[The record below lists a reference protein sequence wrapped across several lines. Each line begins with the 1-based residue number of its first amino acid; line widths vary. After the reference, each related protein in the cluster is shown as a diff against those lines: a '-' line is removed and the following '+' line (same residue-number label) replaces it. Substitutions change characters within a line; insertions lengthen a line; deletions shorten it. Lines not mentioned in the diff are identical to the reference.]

1 MSEKELSELE
11 RALTGLQPKPP
22 TLNRDD
28 LLFRAGR
35 ASVRGRWFW
44 PLTALCLGVVSVCL
58 AVVLWSQPQDEP
70 EIRYVYVPKAVP
82 MQVPQAPF
90 VVPQPAPWPDPPEIE
105 QSPPPSPL
113 SGYSNWRLQQQAIR
127 FGVDSLPAT
136 WTQAA
141 QPLQVRTADGAD
153 LCVGSRPGLAEPLT
167 RFPWGEQ

>member
-1 MSEKELSELE
+1 MSEKDLSELE
-11 RALTGLQPKPP
+11 RVLTGLQPKPP

-44 PLTALCLGVVSVCL
+44 PATTLCLGIVSACL
-58 AVVLWSQPQDEP
+58 AVVLWSQPNEGP
-70 EIRYVYVPKAVP
+70 EIRYVYVRQIVP
-82 MQVPQAPF
+82 APQGPL
-90 VVPQPAPWPDPPEIE
+90 VVPQPVPGPDAPEME

-113 SGYSNWRLQQQAIR
+113 SGYSYWRLQQQAVR

-141 QPLQVRTADGAD
+141 QPLQARTAAGAD
-153 LCVGSRPGLAEPLT
+153 LCVGSRPGLAEPMT